1 MKVLILKNV
10 SREGP
15 SLLQE
20 ILEEYK
26 ISYDIVDLDIKERI
40 PGTDGYS
47 AIFVLG
53 GGDSANDDSDKI
65 KEELAYIQK
74 VIENGM
80 PYLGICLGM
89 QVLVK
94 ACGGDVH
101 KNDVAEIGWKDEN
114 AEYFSIDILD
124 EKISDPLFTGLENSL
139 NIFHLHGETVE
150 LTNEMELL
158 ATGKYCKN
166 QIVKIGTNAYGF
178 QGHFELTPE
187 MFEEWINNDDEL
199 KMLDKDELIRDFDI
213 MYNAYQKTGR
223 KIFKNFLKIAN
234 LL

>member
-15 SLLQE
+15 GLLQE
-20 ILEEYK
+20 ILDEYK

-74 VIENGM
+74 VIENGI

-124 EKISDPLFTGLENSL
+124 EKISDSLFTGLENSL
-139 NIFHLHGETVE
+139 NIFHLHGETVDI
-150 LTNEMELL
+150 TDEMELL
-158 ATGKYCKN
+158 ATGKFCKN

-178 QGHFELTPE
+178 QGHFELTPG